1 MSHYHLDTQS
11 VAGTLLSILFIMT
24 GKLFE
29 VLNIVEFLQGFAYFA
44 TVIVA
49 VDTLSGNKIQKYF
62 IKKFNNNEDKPK
74 RNRTDK
80 KV

>member
-11 VAGTLLSILFIMT
+11 VAGTLLSILFIIT

-29 VLNIVEFLQGFAYFA
+29 ILNVVGFLQGCAYLA